1 MHSFKDHSHTV
12 SEKMQIPHQ
21 KRVIIPV
28 PAPDAYQSKKKE
40 KKSFVQDLVK
50 ACIGHINLELSLW
63 SVDKEHKWVR

>member
-40 KKSFVQDLVK
+40 EKKFCARSCQGLY
-50 ACIGHINLELSLW
+50 
-63 SVDKEHKWVR
+63 RPY